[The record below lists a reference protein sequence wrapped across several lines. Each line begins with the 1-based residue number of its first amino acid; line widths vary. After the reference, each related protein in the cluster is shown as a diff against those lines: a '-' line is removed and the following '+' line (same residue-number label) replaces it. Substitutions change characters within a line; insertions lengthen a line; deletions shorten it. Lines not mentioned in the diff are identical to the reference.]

1 MDHFEKF
8 EEQLISSYKSTLAVE
23 GEEICK
29 EVESLNQDDYDLLI
43 DKARAYCLFCTNP
56 KRSDIDKNLFDK
68 CKKYLFDECN
78 LRYIK
83 NNVNIYLNQERNK
96 KRFKD

>member
-1 MDHFEKF
+1 MDQFEKF
-8 EEQLISSYKSTLAVE
+8 ENQLISSYESTLAVE
-23 GEEICK
+23 GREICEEID
-29 EVESLNQDDYDLLI
+29 SLNQYDYDLLI

-56 KRSDIDKNLFDK
+56 KRSDFDKNLFNK

-83 NNVNIYLNQERNK
+83 NHLEYLSKTRNEQK
-96 KRFKD
+96 MV